1 MKIINKI
8 KFGLIFLNLFV
19 LFSCSNYL
27 NVVPD
32 DIPTIN
38 HAFSNRAMA
47 ERYLFTCYSYLPN
60 PASVNMQPSF
70 IAGGECWLHYV
81 NASSIWFLTGAQGE
95 HDIFSYYIA
104 TGLQNTNNPY
114 LNFWEGDL
122 NGHIPYNGGT
132 NLFTAMRDCNIFLE
146 NINEVT
152 DMTAEEKSQWIA
164 EVKFLKAYYHFYLL
178 RSYGP
183 IPIIDKNLPVSSS
196 AEEVRIYREPVDS
209 VASYISSLLDD
220 AAAGLPM
227 KAIPEIMELG
237 HITKPIAL
245 ALKAKLWML
254 MASPEFNGN
263 PYYKDMVDN
272 RGIHLFPTD
281 VDLSKWNKAAQATKE
296 AIDCAQSAGFK
307 LYYYQG
313 LNAISD
319 DTKAKLN
326 IRCAVTEKW
335 NSEIIWGA
343 TQRSEYNEQNTYL
356 IQELALLRY
365 EVVNNINNAA
375 SVLAPTLQTVERFYS
390 KNGVPIDED
399 KYYDYAHRYDV
410 DTTGLENR
418 FFVKPGFETAK
429 LNLNREIR
437 YYGSLF
443 FDGCA
448 AYGNG
453 IQADDP
459 PYYAQMKN
467 AQTGGAIHDVCYSI
481 TGYLPQK
488 VINIST
494 IAPNNN
500 YVPGPYAFPYI
511 RLADLYLM
519 YSEALNETMAAPDDE
534 VFNWIDQVRARAGLQ
549 GVQDSWTKY
558 SNRPTKFTT
567 QAGMRE
573 IIHRERLNE
582 LAFEGE
588 GWWDLLRWK
597 EAETEMSKP
606 VQGWNVTGD
615 GTADYY
621 VVKTIATRRFTYKD
635 YLCPIRQAAFD
646 INPNLVQNPGWN
658 N

>member
-1 MKIINKI
+1 MNMKNKI
-8 KFGLIFLNLFV
+8 KYGLIFLNLIFV
-19 LFSCSNYL
+19 YSCSNYL

-47 ERYLFTCYSYLPN
+47 ERYLYTCYSYLPN
-60 PASVNMQPSF
+60 PASVNKQPTF
-70 IAGGECWLHYV
+70 EAGGECWVHYEDGTYV
-81 NASSIWFLTGAQGE
+81 WWLTGAGAE
-95 HDIFSYYIA
+95 GDIYAYYIA
-104 TGLQNTNNPY
+104 TGLQNTNAPY
-114 LNFWEGDL
+114 LNFWEGQ
-122 NGHIPYNGGT
+122 NGGT
-132 NLFTAMRDCNIFLE
+132 NLFIALRDCNIFLE
-146 NINEVT
+146 NINEVA
-152 DMTAEEKSQWIA
+152 DMTGEEKAQWIS

-183 IPIIDKNLPVSSS
+183 IPIIDQNLPVSSS
-196 AEEVRIYREPVDS
+196 VEDVRIYREPVDL
-209 VASYISSLLDD
+209 VANYISTLLDD
-220 AAAGLPM
+220 AATGLPM
-227 KAIPEIMELG
+227 NVTPEIMALG
-237 HITKPIAL
+237 RITKPAAL

-263 PYYKDMVDN
+263 SYYKDMVDS
-272 RGIHLFPTD
+272 RGTHLFPTTYD
-281 VDLSKWNKAAQATKE
+281 ATLWNKAAEATKE
-296 AIDCAQSAGFK
+296 AIDCAQSAGRK
-307 LYYYQG
+307 LYYYPG
-313 LNAISD
+313 FNPISD

-326 IRCAVTEKW
+326 IRGAVTDKW
-335 NSEIIWGA
+335 NTELIWGS
-343 TQRSEYNEQNTYL
+343 TVTSEYGQQNTYL

-365 EVVNNINNAA
+365 EDGIQNLNNAA
-375 SVLAPTLQTVERFYS
+375 SILAPTLQTVERFYS

-399 KYYDYAHRYDV
+399 KDYDYAHRYDI
-410 DTTGLENR
+410 DKATDADK
-418 FFVKPGFETAK
+418 FFIKPGFETPK

-453 IQADDP
+453 VVTDDP
-459 PYYAQMKN
+459 PYYARMKKS
-467 AQTGGAIHDVCYSI
+467 QTGGMTHNICYSI

-488 VINIST
+488 VININTVSQ
-494 IAPNNN
+494 APN
-500 YVPGPYAFPYI
+500 YWLPYGYAFPYI

-519 YSEALNETMAAPDDE
+519 YSEALNETMTTPNDE
-534 VFNWIDQVRARAGLQ
+534 VFKWIDQVRARAGLD
-549 GVQDSWTKY
+549 GVQDSWTQH
-558 SNRPTKFTT
+558 SNRPAKFTT

-606 VQGWNVTGD
+606 VQGWNVTGEE
-615 GTADYY
+615 TADYY

-635 YLCPIRQAAFD
+635 YLYPIRQAAFD
-646 INPNLVQNPGWN
+646 INPNLVQNPGW
-658 N
+658 